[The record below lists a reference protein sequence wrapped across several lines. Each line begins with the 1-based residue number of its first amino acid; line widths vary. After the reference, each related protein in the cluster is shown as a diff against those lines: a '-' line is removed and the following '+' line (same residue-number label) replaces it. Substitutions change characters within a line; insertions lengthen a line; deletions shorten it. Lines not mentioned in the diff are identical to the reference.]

1 MEKWVSFCL
10 LPLVIKEESP
20 LTHGNPLIK
29 KNKYETLCEESPWEQ
44 ILDWVKSDSLVS
56 LVSMGEPTYGRRAL
70 V

>member
-44 ILDWVKSDSLVS
+44 ILDWVKK
-56 LVSMGEPTYGRRAL
+56 
-70 V
+70 